1 MKVASPIAG
10 RFGSVK
16 AFTRQVPVD
25 AVWAIGIDSERPP
38 CPSSLSTL
46 RRYSTP
52 SGRSTTSVSG
62 TPPGAAIDAASRS
75 NAVMWTVSPVR

>member
-1 MKVASPIAG
+1 MKVASPTGG

-16 AFTRQVPVD
+16 ARTRQVPVGADDDQRDRQRAPAD
-25 AVWAIGIDSERPP
+25 ALIGHDRA
-38 CPSSLSTL
+38 

-62 TPPGAAIDAASRS
+62 TPSAATPWPSRS
-75 NAVMWTVSPVR
+75 SAVTCTVSPER